1 MFKVCMNNTYLR
13 QVTVY
18 GRKFR
23 LGPESEGLFDVKE
36 FVLYL
41 LFGRKSVNILQIG
54 KKCDQKHII

>member
-1 MFKVCMNNTYLR
+1 MNNTYLR